1 MVGEVCENDEKA
13 GIYQKL
19 DTVRIT
25 TSVMQI
31 IVTWGLGGVVW
42 EDKTLRTRNSDS
54 DETFFQKRKRD

>member
-25 TSVMQI
+25 TSYSM
-31 IVTWGLGGVVW
+31 IVILWINSLESAILTQLQHV
-42 EDKTLRTRNSDS
+42 LRNS
-54 DETFFQKRKRD
+54 ELGL

>member
-25 TSVMQI
+25 TSTTRTESAV
-31 IVTWGLGGVVW
+31 GLT
-42 EDKTLRTRNSDS
+42 TLSNPYTP
-54 DETFFQKRKRD
+54 FILVPQLQ